1 MVRKKSGTEMYSTHN
16 EWKPVIAKRF
26 IRALTN
32 KIYKYMTSESKNVC
46 IDTLDDIVNKYN
58 NTYHSTIK
66 KKPVNVK
73 SNKYIYSSKKTND
86 KIRNWKLLIVLEY
99 QNIFSKVYTPNWSEE
114 DFVIIKVK
122 NTVLWTYII
131 SDLNGEEIVG
141 TFYKNELQ
149 SIQKVIKG
157 KGDLYAI

>member
-32 KIYKYMTSESKNVC
+32 KIHKYMTSESKNVC
-46 IDTLDDIVNKYN
+46 IDTLDDTVNKYN

-149 SIQKVIKG
+149 SIEKVIKG

>member
-32 KIYKYMTSESKNVC
+32 KIHKYMTSESKNVC
-46 IDTLDDIVNKYN
+46 IDTLDDTVNKYN

-66 KKPVNVK
+66 KKPV
-73 SNKYIYSSKKTND
+73 ND

-141 TFYKNELQ
+141 LFYKNELQ
-149 SIQKVIKG
+149 SIEKVIKG